1 MIFFFMKDKIF
12 KFVSERGPI
21 LSKDVSRHFAITST
35 YSGAYLS
42 ELIQDKKLLFS
53 HIKVGTSPLYF
64 TPEQKPKITSLFE
77 HMNSKDKETF
87 NLLHEK
93 KVLRDNQLPTI
104 SRVSLRNLKDFAYPI
119 SVTIKGQKEIF
130 WKWFTLSNEE
140 VYKFIQPQKEE
151 EPQKEE
157 KPSKES
163 EQEKL
168 IKLKHLLDEEKKALE
183 NEKILLKQQLI
194 ESENKFKKDFE
205 EKLKES
211 ANTANSNEIEELKK
225 IIENDRIK
233 YEKHIS
239 ELESN
244 NVDDVK
250 KNYEAEINELKLQ
263 LNQDEV
269 FTNSSEIKN
278 ESDEF
283 LLKCKVYF
291 EDKNIEI
298 ISYNIIKQDSEIEF
312 MLNVP
317 SVLGKSDFYC
327 RAKNKKRC
335 NEGDLSTAFVS
346 GQIKKLPTLFLSPG
360 DITKKS
366 QSMLLNEFKNT
377 LFYKKLE

>member
-1 MIFFFMKDKIF
+1 MKDKIF